1 MEFTLTDGLIE
12 QIISA
17 MENQETA
24 FAVCAETGLLV
35 EKNPAVNVDDANFY
49 ELPEWKPAD
58 GFALREA
65 FANQLHVPDVQ
76 QELKN
81 VLHSGRGVFKN
92 FRAVLKNYPDVDKRW
107 HIFKFKFMSARIAE
121 WYNSLRE
128 VWGLEKLDYFS
139 ETDDDLVH
147 DDFSFE
153 EFKSSENQNEV
164 LENTRAF
171 LTDDG
176 WKLPV
181 ELKKAFYESIVNQ
194 YKKHKADNQ
203 TGFICRSQSDE
214 FAGCIT
220 TSVMTDE
227 SVMTENQEKIIILTS
242 FFVPE
247 NFRGLGIG
255 TELLIMLLEKLKDNG
270 KTTLFLPNI
279 MIPEF
284 LEPLLIRTG
293 FKKIRNGFYAE
304 I

>member
-1 MEFTLTDGLIE
+1 MEFTLTDDLIE
-12 QIISA
+12 KIISA
-17 MENQETA
+17 MENQEQVFVLDSESA
-24 FAVCAETGLLV
+24 SLV
-35 EKNPAVNVDDANFY
+35 EKSDSVKVDDDKVY

-65 FANQLHVPDVQ
+65 FVNQLHVPEVQ
-76 QELKN
+76 RELKN

-92 FRAVLKNYPDVDKRW
+92 FRNVLKDYPDVDKRW
-107 HIFKFKFMSARIAE
+107 HIFKYKFMSARITD
-121 WYNSLRE
+121 WYNSLRQ

-153 EFKSSENQNEV
+153 DYKSSENQNEV

-171 LTDDG
+171 LTDES
-176 WKLPV
+176 WNVPV

-194 YKKHKADNQ
+194 FKNQEADNQ
-203 TGFICRSQSDE
+203 TGFLCRSQSDD

-220 TSVMTDE
+220 A
-227 SVMTENQEKIIILTS
+227 SVMTENQEKTMILTS

-255 TELLIMLLEKLKDNG
+255 TELLSMLQEKLKDNG
-270 KTTLFLPNI
+270 KKSLFLPNI
-279 MIPEF
+279 LIPEF

-293 FKKIRNGFYAE
+293 FEKIRNGFFAE

>member
-24 FAVCAETGLLV
+24 FVMNAESGCLV
-35 EKNPAVNVDDANFY
+35 EMSAAVKVDEDKVY
-49 ELPEWKPAD
+49 GLPEWKPAD

-65 FANQLHVPDVQ
+65 FVNQLHVPEVQ
-76 QELKN
+76 RELKN

-92 FRAVLKNYPDVDKRW
+92 FRNVLKDYPDVDKRW
-107 HIFKFKFMSARIAE
+107 HIFKYKFMSARITD
-121 WYNSLRE
+121 WYNSLRQ

-153 EFKSSENQNEV
+153 EYKSSENQKEV

-171 LTDDG
+171 LTDED
-176 WKLPV
+176 WNLPD

-194 YKKHKADNQ
+194 FKNHEADNQ
-203 TGFICRSQSDE
+203 TGFVCRSQSDD

-220 TSVMTDE
+220 A
-227 SVMTENQEKIIILTS
+227 SVMTENQEKTMILTS

-255 TELLIMLLEKLKDNG
+255 TELLSMLQEKLKDNG
-270 KTTLFLPNI
+270 KKSLFLPNI
-279 MIPEF
+279 LIPEF
-284 LEPLLIRTG
+284 LEPLLIRSG
-293 FKKIRNGFYAE
+293 FEKIRNGFFAE

>member
-1 MEFTLTDGLIE
+1 MEFTLTDELTE
-12 QIISA
+12 VIISA
-17 MENQETA
+17 MENQEA
-24 FAVCAETGLLV
+24 VFAVNAETSSLV
-35 EKNPAVNVDDANFY
+35 QLDESVKVDDNIFY
-49 ELPEWKPAD
+49 GLPEWKPAD

-65 FANQLHVPDVQ
+65 FVNQLYVPEVQ
-76 QELKN
+76 RELKN

-92 FRAVLKNYPDVDKRW
+92 FRNVLKDYPDVDKRW
-107 HIFKFKFMSARIAE
+107 HIFKYKFMSARITD
-121 WYNSLRE
+121 WYNSLRQ

-153 EFKSSENQNEV
+153 EYKSAENQKEV
-164 LENTRAF
+164 LKNTSAF
-171 LTDDG
+171 LTDDN
-176 WKLPV
+176 WNLPD

-194 YKKHKADNQ
+194 FKNYVADNQ
-203 TGFICRSQSDE
+203 TGFICRSQSDD

-220 TSVMTDE
+220 A
-227 SVMTENQEKIIILTS
+227 SVMTENQEETMILTS

-255 TELLIMLLEKLKDNG
+255 TELLTMLLEKLKDNG
-270 KTTLFLPNI
+270 KKWIFLPNI

-293 FKKIRNGFYAE
+293 FTKIRNGFFAE

>member
-1 MEFTLTDGLIE
+1 MEFTLTDELTE
-12 QIISA
+12 VIISA
-17 MENQETA
+17 MENQEAA
-24 FAVCAETGLLV
+24 FAVNAETSSLV
-35 EKNPAVNVDDANFY
+35 QLDESVKVDDNIFY
-49 ELPEWKPAD
+49 GLPEWKPAD

-65 FANQLHVPDVQ
+65 FVNQLHVPEVQ
-76 QELKN
+76 RELKN

-92 FRAVLKNYPDVDKRW
+92 FRNVLKDYPDVDKRW
-107 HIFKFKFMSARIAE
+107 HIFKYKFMSARITD
-121 WYNSLRE
+121 WYNSLRQ

-153 EFKSSENQNEV
+153 EYKSAENQKEV
-164 LENTRAF
+164 LENTSAF
-171 LTDDG
+171 LTDDN
-176 WKLPV
+176 WNLPD

-194 YKKHKADNQ
+194 FKNYGADNQ
-203 TGFICRSQSDE
+203 TGFICRSQSDD

-220 TSVMTDE
+220 TSVMT
-227 SVMTENQEKIIILTS
+227 ENQEETMILTS

-255 TELLIMLLEKLKDNG
+255 TELLTMLLEKLKDNG
-270 KTTLFLPNI
+270 KKWIFLPNI

-293 FKKIRNGFYAE
+293 FTKIRNGFFAE

>member
-17 MENQETA
+17 MENQETV
-24 FAVCAETGLLV
+24 FVMSAESASLV
-35 EKNPAVNVDDANFY
+35 EMSASVKVDEDKVY
-49 ELPEWKPAD
+49 GLPEWKPAD

-65 FANQLHVPDVQ
+65 FVNQLHVQEVQ
-76 QELKN
+76 RELKN

-92 FRAVLKNYPDVDKRW
+92 FRNVLKNYPDVDKRW
-107 HIFKFKFMSARIAE
+107 HIFKYKFMSARIKD
-121 WYNSLRE
+121 WYNSLRQ

-153 EFKSSENQNEV
+153 EYKSSENQMEV
-164 LENTRAF
+164 LQNTSAF
-171 LTDDG
+171 LTDDN
-176 WKLPV
+176 WNLPD

-194 YKKHKADNQ
+194 FKNYEADNQ
-203 TGFICRSQSDE
+203 TGFICRSQSDD

-220 TSVMTDE
+220 ASVI
-227 SVMTENQEKIIILTS
+227 TENQEETMILTS
-242 FFVPE
+242 FFIPE

-255 TELLIMLLEKLKDNG
+255 TELLTMLLEKLKDNG
-270 KTTLFLPNI
+270 KKTIFLPNI
-279 MIPEF
+279 LIPEF
-284 LEPLLIRTG
+284 LEPLLVRTG
-293 FKKIRNGFYAE
+293 FTKIRNGFFAE